1 MKVRTTKRDT
11 VAPANLESY
20 LRHHSKEPMTISFDN
35 ASSTYIIIRQQWESE
50 ATHYMETLRALAD
63 ADNTL
68 STDEIEAI
76 NYGIS
81 AIKQLKDMEIIQ

>member
-1 MKVRTTKRDT
+1 MKVRTIKRDT
-11 VAPANLESY
+11 VASENLQRY
-20 LRHHSKEPMTISFDN
+20 FQNHSKEPMTISYDS
-35 ASSTYIIIRQQWESE
+35 ASNTYIIIRQEWESD
-50 ATHYMETLRALAD
+50 AIHYMKTLRTLAD

-81 AIKQLKDMEIIQ
+81 AIKQLVDMEIIE